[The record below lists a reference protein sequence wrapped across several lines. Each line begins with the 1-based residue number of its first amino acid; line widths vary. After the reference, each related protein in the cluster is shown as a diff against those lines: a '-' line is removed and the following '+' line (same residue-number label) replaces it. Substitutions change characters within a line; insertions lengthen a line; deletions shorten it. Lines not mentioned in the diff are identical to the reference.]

1 MMVRKTT
8 ARLALALCCA
18 IPAAAVYAADAS
30 HVGLISGA
38 VNQGE
43 DEVRGAEAMIKGY
56 GDVKNGGMNSSTG
69 PRTTSPPNRKRR
81 SRRSSRWPTIR

>member
-18 IPAAAVYAADAS
+18 ISAAVYAADAS